1 MNKAIIEEDFKLEKS
16 VPNTAAD
23 IDQRN
28 YKVFL
33 SNLDID
39 RALRMYKSL
48 LKLSSQAVEAVANGQ
63 HADFSSITDKMRPLM
78 CYIADNNVK
87 LSSFFDID
95 NPTTS
100 EIVKREPNIKE
111 SVQALLKNIKT
122 IQSVNEAAG
131 SMPFNSAFLSSK
143 ELTNAFIDFKIDLAW
158 DYEHDPVILINL
170 DDLRLI
176 DYLVARGQKRFI
188 LAGGAIDTKNCESVI
203 RSNAELF
210 KFPDYQPLKKQGG
223 IPVFSGRPMH
233 RFTIFDMGEKKIS
246 QNEIE
251 EIILGVHNSRND
263 QWGKFNTINRADT
276 TRIINNLANMA
287 IYEQTSAFHNT
298 LEGHAAIIV
307 SPGPSLEKNIH
318 LLKNVRGRAL
328 IICVLHALKDLQ
340 KIGIEPD
347 IVIHV
352 DPSDLKSIKTKKN
365 GEVKSFWD
373 QWITSN
379 DMSKVGH
386 FVVSNYSTPELF
398 QVPANNVMWMSSG
411 LPVGDLL
418 PIDVF
423 DYERVGGSV
432 SHAAFDLAVELG
444 CSSIV
449 LVGQDLAFAEDGTH
463 YSKHA
468 DYGET
473 MVEKNKTKQRLKV
486 YGDNVEADSWDGG
499 KIISNNTFIA
509 FGQAYEQFARDLG
522 GKDIKL
528 FNCTEG
534 GLFIDGFKHCTL
546 ESFVDSELSDRLENA
561 ASDVLAGHKLTLEE
575 NGSKK
580 IKETTKFI
588 GKNRVLANEIRELIK
603 ILITIAEKPSHSDND
618 LRKFD
623 KLQGRMIKKMS
634 KNKFYSLG
642 LQRDIHILQAG
653 LRADPSVEGQLGFHL
668 DFLRVSQDL
677 NKRFAR
683 QLSDQFNQINQ
694 N

>member
-1 MNKAIIEEDFKLEKS
+1 MNKAMIEEDFKLEKN

-23 IDQRN
+23 IDQGN

-39 RALRMYKSL
+39 RTLRIYKSL
-48 LKLSSQAVEAVANGQ
+48 LKLSSEAVEAVANGR

-78 CYIADNNVK
+78 CYIADNNIK

-100 EIVKREPNIKE
+100 EIVEREPNIKE
-111 SVQALLKNIKT
+111 TVQGLLKNIKT

-131 SMPFNSAFLSSK
+131 SMPFNSAFLASK
-143 ELTNAFIDFKIDLAW
+143 ELANAFIDFKLDLAW

-188 LAGGAIDTKNCESVI
+188 LAGGAIETKNCESVI
-203 RSNAELF
+203 KSNAELV
-210 KFPDYQPLKKQGG
+210 KLPDHQPLKKQSG

-233 RFTIFDMGEKKIS
+233 RFTIFDMGIKKIS
-246 QNEIE
+246 QQEIE
-251 EIILGVHNSRND
+251 EIILGVHNGRND
-263 QWGKFNTINRADT
+263 QWGKFNTINRGDT

-287 IYEQTSAFHNT
+287 IHEQTSSFHNT
-298 LEGHAAIIV
+298 LKGHSAIIV
-307 SPGPSLEKNIH
+307 CPGPSLEKNIN
-318 LLKNVRGRAL
+318 LLKKVRGRAL

-340 KIGIEPD
+340 RIGIDPD

-365 GEVKSFWD
+365 GEVKSFWE

-379 DMSKVGH
+379 DMSKIGH

-398 QVPANNVMWMSSG
+398 QVPADNVMWMSSG

-473 MVEKNKTKQRLKV
+473 MVEKNKTKQRMKV
-486 YGDNVEADSWDGG
+486 YGDNVEADSWHGG

-509 FGQAYEQFARDLG
+509 FRQAYEQFARELKENDL
-522 GKDIKL
+522 KF

-534 GLFIDGFKHCTL
+534 GLYIDGFKHCTL
-546 ESFVDSELSDRLENA
+546 ETFIDTELSDRLENA
-561 ASDVLAGHKLTLEE
+561 ASDVLVEHKLSLEQ
-575 NGSKK
+575 NKPHK
-580 IKETTKFI
+580 IKETKKFI
-588 GKNRVLANEIRELIK
+588 GKNRVLASEIRDLIK
-603 ILITIAEKPSHSDND
+603 ILIPIAEKRYHSDDD

-653 LRADPSVEGQLGFHL
+653 LRADPTVKGQLGFHL
-668 DFLRVSQDL
+668 DFLRVAQDL

-683 QLSDQFNQINQ
+683 QLSDQFNQIN
-694 N
+694 